1 MQLLQIVGLDNFTL
15 PQTHLKQ
22 SSVPMPHA
30 GGSGPSG
37 QFLPS
42 DMRAAYYGNGALTG
56 AGQSIGIFSFEG
68 YNLSD
73 VTLFYQHT
81 GMTSTVPINN
91 VLVNGFSGACNGCD
105 DGEQVLDIVNAI
117 GMAPGIT
124 QILFYEGS
132 SATAI
137 LNKMVTDN
145 KAKVLSCSWYGAD
158 FNNVSDDPIY
168 KQMAAQGQTFVN
180 ASGDLGAYNNKTW
193 GAPSADPWVLEVG
206 GTDLTT
212 NGAGGSWSSETA
224 WVDSGGGFFSGAG
237 EATPSY
243 QLLAGVH
250 QLGEPGFDDVPQR
263 PGRMPPEAN
272 FDNPIVSRRQIVHR
286 LRRHEFRCAALGR
299 ISGAGQPTGGRRSAT
314 ATVGFVNP
322 ALYNVGLSASYA
334 TSLHDIT
341 VGSNPSNGGKKASF
355 NAVAGFD
362 LVTGWGSPQAALIN
376 ALAGGGGTGT
386 NQPPTANFTFTTSG
400 LTATFTDSSTDSDGT
415 IASRSWNFGD
425 SSTSTATN
433 PSHTYAAP
441 APTGDRDGDR
451 QRRCRRTTSKS
462 VTVTT
467 TSGNVLTNGVPVTG
481 LAATTG
487 NELNYTMVVPAGAT
501 NLKFVISGGTGDAD
515 LYVKFGS
522 APTTSSYDC
531 RPYVT
536 GNSETC
542 TIATIQ
548 AGTYY
553 VMLNAYASFS
563 GVTLTGSYTAP
574 GSGGTPTANF
584 TFTTSGLTATF
595 TDYFDGRGRHDRLA
609 LVEFR

>member
-1 MQLLQIVGLDNFTL
+1 MKRVEPAKHTLVRHARVAFGLFAVVATAVICGYLQAAPNRAVHATQSQHVPAAVSDGTAPFAGWPDARQSLQLALSLPQRNEAELDQFLEDLQDPRSPSYHQYLSVEEYTARFAPTQEDYDQVVAWAGSNGLTVTETTANRRLVNVAAPVDTVNRAFGVQVSNYKHPSEDRTFFAPDREPTTFGLGVQLLHVGGLDNFTQ

-73 VTLFYQHT
+73 VTLFYQKT

-105 DGEQVLDIVNAI
+105 DGEQVLDIVNSI

-212 NGAGGSWSSETA
+212 NGAGGSWSSEIS

-243 QLLAGVH
+243 QLLTGVLTSAN
-250 QLGEPGFDDVPQR
+250 QGSTTYRNDPDVSA
-263 PGRMPPEAN
+263 EAN
-272 FDNPIVSRRQIVHR
+272 FDNPLVSRGK
-286 LRRHEFRCAALGR
+286 LLTGYGGTSFAAPR
-299 ISGAGQPTGGRRSAT
+299 WAGFLALVNQQAVAKGHG
-314 ATVGFVNP
+314 TVGFVNP
-322 ALYNVGLSASYA
+322 ALYNVGLSTSYT

-355 NAVAGFD
+355 NAVARFD

-376 ALAGGGGTGT
+376 ALA
-386 NQPPTANFTFTTSG
+386 P
-400 LTATFTDSSTDSDGT
+400 
-415 IASRSWNFGD
+415 
-425 SSTSTATN
+425 
-433 PSHTYAAP
+433 
-441 APTGDRDGDR
+441 
-451 QRRCRRTTSKS
+451 
-462 VTVTT
+462 
-467 TSGNVLTNGVPVTG
+467 
-481 LAATTG
+481 
-487 NELNYTMVVPAGAT
+487 
-501 NLKFVISGGTGDAD
+501 
-515 LYVKFGS
+515 
-522 APTTSSYDC
+522 
-531 RPYVT
+531 
-536 GNSETC
+536 
-542 TIATIQ
+542 
-548 AGTYY
+548 
-553 VMLNAYASFS
+553 
-563 GVTLTGSYTAP
+563 
-574 GSGGTPTANF
+574 
-584 TFTTSGLTATF
+584 
-595 TDYFDGRGRHDRLA
+595 
-609 LVEFR
+609 

>member
-1 MQLLQIVGLDNFTL
+1 MKRVEPAKPKHALARHTRVAFGLFALVATVVLCGYLQAAPNVRAARATASQHVPPAVSDGSAAFAGLPNAHQSLQLALSLPQRNEAELNQFLQDLQDPRSPSYHQYLSVEEFTARFAPTQEDYDQVVTWARSNGLTVTETTSNRRLVNVAAPIEAVNRAFGVQVSNYQHPSEDRIFFAPDREPTTFGLGVQLLHVSGLDNFTL
-15 PQTHLKQ
+15 PQTRLKQ

-68 YNLSD
+68 YKLSD
-73 VTLFYQHT
+73 VTLFYQDT

-243 QLLAGVH
+243 QLLAGVLNSAN
-250 QLGEPGFDDVPQR
+250 QGSTTYRNDPDVSA
-263 PGRMPPEAN
+263 EAN
-272 FDNPIVSRRQIVHR
+272 FDNPIVSRGKLSTGWGGTSFSAPRWAGFLALVNQQAASK
-286 LRRHEFRCAALGR
+286 RHG
-299 ISGAGQPTGGRRSAT
+299 P
-314 ATVGFVNP
+314 VGFVNP
-322 ALYNVGLSASYA
+322 ALYNIGLSASYT

-376 ALAGGGGTGT
+376 ALA
-386 NQPPTANFTFTTSG
+386 P
-400 LTATFTDSSTDSDGT
+400 
-415 IASRSWNFGD
+415 
-425 SSTSTATN
+425 
-433 PSHTYAAP
+433 
-441 APTGDRDGDR
+441 
-451 QRRCRRTTSKS
+451 
-462 VTVTT
+462 
-467 TSGNVLTNGVPVTG
+467 
-481 LAATTG
+481 
-487 NELNYTMVVPAGAT
+487 
-501 NLKFVISGGTGDAD
+501 
-515 LYVKFGS
+515 
-522 APTTSSYDC
+522 
-531 RPYVT
+531 
-536 GNSETC
+536 
-542 TIATIQ
+542 
-548 AGTYY
+548 
-553 VMLNAYASFS
+553 
-563 GVTLTGSYTAP
+563 
-574 GSGGTPTANF
+574 
-584 TFTTSGLTATF
+584 
-595 TDYFDGRGRHDRLA
+595 
-609 LVEFR
+609 

>member
-1 MQLLQIVGLDNFTL
+1 MKRVEPARSKHALVRHARVAVGLFAVVATAVLCGYLQAAPNVREVHVIQSQHVPPAVSEGSARFAGWPDARQSLQLALSLPQRNEAELDQFLQDLQDPRSPSYHQYLSVEEFTARFGPTQEDYDQVVAWDRTNGLTVTETASNRRLVNVAASVDAVNRAFGVQISNYQHPSEDRVFFAPDREPTTFGLGVQLLHVSGLDNFTL
-15 PQTHLKQ
+15 PQTHLKP

-73 VTLFYQHT
+73 VTLFYQLT
-81 GMTSTVPINN
+81 GMTSSVPINN

-105 DGEQVLDIVNAI
+105 DGEQVLDIVNSI

-137 LNKMVTDN
+137 LNKMATDN
-145 KAKVLSCSWYGAD
+145 QAKVLSCSWYGAD

-224 WVDSGGGFFSGAG
+224 WVDSGGGFYSGAG

-243 QLLAGVH
+243 QLLAGVLTSAN
-250 QLGEPGFDDVPQR
+250 QGSTTYRNDPDVSA
-263 PGRMPPEAN
+263 EAN
-272 FDNPIVSRRQIVHR
+272 FDNPIVSRGKLSTGWGGTSFSAPRWAGFLALVNQQAVSK
-286 LRRHEFRCAALGR
+286 RHG
-299 ISGAGQPTGGRRSAT
+299 
-314 ATVGFVNP
+314 TVGFVNP

-341 VGSNPSNGGKKASF
+341 VGSNPS
-355 NAVAGFD
+355 
-362 LVTGWGSPQAALIN
+362 
-376 ALAGGGGTGT
+376 
-386 NQPPTANFTFTTSG
+386 
-400 LTATFTDSSTDSDGT
+400 
-415 IASRSWNFGD
+415 
-425 SSTSTATN
+425 
-433 PSHTYAAP
+433 
-441 APTGDRDGDR
+441 
-451 QRRCRRTTSKS
+451 
-462 VTVTT
+462 
-467 TSGNVLTNGVPVTG
+467 
-481 LAATTG
+481 
-487 NELNYTMVVPAGAT
+487 
-501 NLKFVISGGTGDAD
+501 
-515 LYVKFGS
+515 
-522 APTTSSYDC
+522 
-531 RPYVT
+531 
-536 GNSETC
+536 
-542 TIATIQ
+542 
-548 AGTYY
+548 
-553 VMLNAYASFS
+553 
-563 GVTLTGSYTAP
+563 
-574 GSGGTPTANF
+574 
-584 TFTTSGLTATF
+584 
-595 TDYFDGRGRHDRLA
+595 
-609 LVEFR
+609 

>member
-1 MQLLQIVGLDNFTL
+1 MKRVEPARPKRAIARYARVGFGLSALVATVMLSGYPQAATNVRAMHVTASQHVPPAVSDGTAAFAGLADARQPLRLSLSLPQRNEAELDQFLQDVQDPRSASYHQYLSVKEFTERFGPTQEDYDQVVAWARTNGLTVTETPANRRLVSVAASVDAVNRAFGVQLGNYKHPSEDRTFFAPDREPTTFGLGVQLLHVSGLDNFAL
-15 PQTHLKQ
+15 PQTRLKQ

-73 VTLFYQHT
+73 VTLYYQLT
-81 GMTSTVPINN
+81 GMTSSVPINN

-124 QILFYEGS
+124 QVLFYEGS

-145 KAKVLSCSWYGAD
+145 AAKVLSCSWYGAD

-168 KQMAAQGQTFVN
+168 RQMAAQGQTFVN

-243 QLLAGVH
+243 QLAAGVLNAAN
-250 QLGEPGFDDVPQR
+250 QGSTTYRNDPDVSA
-263 PGRMPPEAN
+263 EAN
-272 FDNPIVSRRQIVHR
+272 FDNPIVSRGK
-286 LRRHEFRCAALGR
+286 LSTGWGGTSFAAPR
-299 ISGAGQPTGGRRSAT
+299 WAGFLTLVNQQAVSKGH

-322 ALYNVGLSASYA
+322 ALYNVGLGTSYA
-334 TSLHDIT
+334 TTFHDIT
-341 VGSNPSNGGKKASF
+341 SGSNPSGGGKRASF
-355 NAVAGFD
+355 NAVTGFD
-362 LVTGWGSPQAALIN
+362 LVTGWGSPQAALVN
-376 ALAGGGGTGT
+376 ALA
-386 NQPPTANFTFTTSG
+386 P
-400 LTATFTDSSTDSDGT
+400 
-415 IASRSWNFGD
+415 
-425 SSTSTATN
+425 
-433 PSHTYAAP
+433 
-441 APTGDRDGDR
+441 
-451 QRRCRRTTSKS
+451 
-462 VTVTT
+462 
-467 TSGNVLTNGVPVTG
+467 
-481 LAATTG
+481 
-487 NELNYTMVVPAGAT
+487 
-501 NLKFVISGGTGDAD
+501 
-515 LYVKFGS
+515 
-522 APTTSSYDC
+522 
-531 RPYVT
+531 
-536 GNSETC
+536 
-542 TIATIQ
+542 
-548 AGTYY
+548 
-553 VMLNAYASFS
+553 
-563 GVTLTGSYTAP
+563 
-574 GSGGTPTANF
+574 
-584 TFTTSGLTATF
+584 
-595 TDYFDGRGRHDRLA
+595 
-609 LVEFR
+609 